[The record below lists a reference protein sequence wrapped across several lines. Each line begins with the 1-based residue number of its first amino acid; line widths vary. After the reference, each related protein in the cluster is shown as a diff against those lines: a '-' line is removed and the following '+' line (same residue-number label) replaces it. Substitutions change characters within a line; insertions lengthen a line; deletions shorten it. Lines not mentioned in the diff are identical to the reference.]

1 MGRKKKKTSKQIKI
15 SNIKKTEFVI
25 NGSFRHTVL
34 CGQNWIAIIAISKMK
49 TLGEK
54 KIEQKWHGNY
64 SL

>member
-1 MGRKKKKTSKQIKI
+1 MEKKNKNLKHQKDKK
-15 SNIKKTEFVI
+15 FVI
-25 NGSFRHTVL
+25 NGSFRHAVL

-54 KIEQKWHGNY
+54 KIVQKWHGNY